1 MFALMYIQV
10 GSIMAELNVRDTC
23 SVEVL
28 VLGLFDYDDPVVELL
43 PLEDG
48 MHVVKKHFQMFLPI
62 PRRL

>member
-1 MFALMYIQV
+1 MLD
-10 GSIMAELNVRDTC
+10 MAELNVTDTC

-28 VLGLFDYDDPVVELL
+28 VLSLFDDDDPVVELL

-48 MHVVKKHFQMFLPI
+48 MHVVKKHFQMLLPI